1 MYILTVVLIISHSIY
16 IRIVIVLESRAFPDI
31 SLSPQRGSFSSG
43 CNYKSNKESVN
54 KDGSGDAPA
63 TPLSSRIPSEGTKFN
78 FHDDDSTQKEFSQYR
93 TPHGPQSSSQFNWQR
108 NQTTTASSSSTYRDY
123 NGGSSCQDDDSN
135 NNKQSSGRSSYSRYS
150 SSSYQQESY
159 RGNGNYSR
167 AYHQSE
173 SYSEPEPEWMQF
185 GPTSRTEFM
194 ELGGEDEIE
203 KMREGMFSLC

>member
-1 MYILTVVLIISHSIY
+1 MYTLTVILTISLSIY
-16 IRIVIVLESRAFPDI
+16 SRIVIVLESRAFPDI

-43 CNYKSNKESVN
+43 CKYKSNRESVS

-63 TPLSSRIPSEGTKFN
+63 TPLSSRIPEEGTKFN
-78 FHDDDSTQKEFSQYR
+78 FHDDNSTQKEFSQYR

-108 NQTTTASSSSTYRDY
+108 NQSSSTYRDY

-135 NNKQSSGRSSYSRYS
+135 NKLPSGRSSYSRYNQ
-150 SSSYQQESY
+150 SYQQESY
-159 RGNGNYSR
+159 RGNGNSR
-167 AYHQSE
+167 GYHHSE

-185 GPTSRTEFM
+185 GPSSRTEFM

-203 KMREGMFSLC
+203 KMREGMF